1 MGIKY
6 IRDWDQTAIDVK
18 VEIFDV
24 IIIQSIHFWENYKL
38 IIIIIDGLL
47 YLVLPMQSLFFVV
60 QYGTTVI
67 NSAFNFL
74 LEIKIDWGFS
84 N

>member
-1 MGIKY
+1 
-6 IRDWDQTAIDVK
+6 
-18 VEIFDV
+18 
-24 IIIQSIHFWENYKL
+24 
-38 IIIIIDGLL
+38 
-47 YLVLPMQSLFFVV
+47 MQSLFFVV